1 MARKPANFQWL
12 GFTEDQRGDLD
23 FLDYI
28 GNNGWARNSQ
38 TEAIMPK
45 FIVELEESIGLERV
59 KQCMA
64 EIGYGRHALRMLDR
78 WYSKGTTG
86 KFGR

>member
-1 MARKPANFQWL
+1 MARKPANFQWI
-12 GFTEDQRGDLD
+12 GFSEDQRGDLD

-38 TEAIMPK
+38 TDEIMPR
-45 FIVELEESIGLERV
+45 FILELDESIGLERV
-59 KQCMA
+59 KRCMR
-64 EIGYGRHALRMLDR
+64 EIGYGHHALQMLDR
-78 WYSKGTTG
+78 WYSKATTG

>member
-1 MARKPANFQWL
+1 MSRKPANFQWL
-12 GFTEDQRGDLD
+12 GFSDAQLRDLD
-23 FLDYI
+23 FLDHV

-38 TEAIMPK
+38 SDAIMPK
-45 FIVELEESIGLERV
+45 FIVKLDESIGLDRV

-64 EIGYGRHALRMLDR
+64 EIGYGRHALQMLDR